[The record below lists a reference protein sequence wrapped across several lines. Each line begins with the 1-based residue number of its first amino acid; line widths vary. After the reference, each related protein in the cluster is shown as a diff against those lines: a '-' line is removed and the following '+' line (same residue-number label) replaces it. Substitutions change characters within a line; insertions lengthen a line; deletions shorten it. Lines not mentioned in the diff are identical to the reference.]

1 MTIPVVPKMKILSV
15 GSTPILLHD
24 FVLATA
30 ILIGLLDFI
39 ARASISGIGKI
50 GVPSIAVILLTL
62 YSFKLVVLGLL
73 ALFVPWV
80 GPDGLGHGVMI
91 HEGVLV
97 LGRSTAFVLVFLLA
111 VNNLHRW
118 EDVYFVLRWFKISTF
133 TVVGIAL
140 AQHFIL
146 DHPMLTSTFRNI
158 YALSI
163 IDPDGNWGVND
174 PWFDSVGVG
183 HEQLGA
189 FMVLCVSVFG
199 GMLLCRWP
207 ANRMRRGIIMCLFL
221 GCVFTLIF
229 SASRGAW
236 VGAVM
241 SLAAFLL
248 LAIMRR
254 KTLYFI
260 AVLCIGVISMALVD
274 SLLELHIVD
283 LIERRAERLPSV
295 FSDEITD
302 DSAKA
307 RFSTFR
313 ILWGIFEDNFLFGL
327 GLGAAGRIAE
337 GQYIRELVEGGLI
350 GASLFVLLMITI
362 GRYALRASRFSH
374 KPLVQGLGIGFLCGL
389 IGLCGQMF
397 FSELLVLPKISVPF
411 LLLAAA
417 VYRLVNLAD
426 QSSHLKQRS
435 VAQ

>member
-1 MTIPVVPKMKILSV
+1 MTIPVVPKIKILSV
-15 GSTPILLHD
+15 GSTPILLD
-24 FVLATA
+24 DLVLVAA
-30 ILIGLLDFI
+30 VLIGLLDFI
-39 ARASISGIGKI
+39 AGASISGIGVV
-50 GVPSIAVILLTL
+50 GVPSIAVIFLTL
-62 YSFKLVVLGLL
+62 YSFKLVALGLL
-73 ALFVPWV
+73 AMFVPWV
-80 GPDGLGHGVMI
+80 GPDGLGHGVMM

-97 LGRSTAFVLVFLLA
+97 LGRSTAFVLVLLLA

-118 EDVYFVLRWFKISTF
+118 EDVYFVLRWFKVSTF
-133 TVVGIAL
+133 TVVGVAL
-140 AQHFIL
+140 AQYFIL

-158 YALSI
+158 YALSV
-163 IDPDGNWGVND
+163 IDPAGWGVED
-174 PWFDSVGVG
+174 PWVAAIGVG

-207 ANRMRRGIIMCLFL
+207 ANRMHRGIIMCLFL

-337 GQYIRELVEGGLI
+337 GQYIRELGEGGLI